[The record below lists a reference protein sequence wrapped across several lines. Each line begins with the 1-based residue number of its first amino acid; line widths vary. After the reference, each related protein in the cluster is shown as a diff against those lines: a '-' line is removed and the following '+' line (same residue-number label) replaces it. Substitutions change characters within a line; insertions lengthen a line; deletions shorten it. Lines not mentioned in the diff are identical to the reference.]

1 MKNNTENVSE
11 NNLNTSS
18 TTTTTTTTSTTTSTT
33 SNLGNV
39 TAIGWFYES
48 EYETMRK
55 IIKKILYR
63 RIDEFISRQQQIL
76 NASKQ
81 TEENNS
87 IVITKPKHL
96 AYEGKLLIF
105 IFIYIIDLFI

>member
-1 MKNNTENVSE
+1 MKNTTENVSE

-18 TTTTTTTTSTTTSTT
+18 TTTTTTTTSTT

-105 IFIYIIDLFI
+105 IFIYNY